1 MSVCAGKEGIEASLV
16 KKYASY
22 SKKVNNNIEN
32 SREINCL
39 LCTYMYLYL
48 CTSIAQD
55 IKLQS
60 QVVDYFCHL
69 KISQL
74 FSKWPFRMS
83 NLDDAFILVA
93 RNKVLYATTLTLWSR
108 IFQNYDLV
116 TVSGLLFLF
125 KLFFTKKSRIWLAE
139 SSNFVVSVIWKF
151 WTYT

>member
-1 MSVCAGKEGIEASLV
+1 MSVCAGKEGIE
-16 KKYASY
+16 ASY

-69 KISQL
+69 NISQL

-83 NLDDAFILVA
+83 NLDDAFILVV
-93 RNKVLYATTLTLWSR
+93 RNKVLYATTLTL
-108 IFQNYDLV
+108 
-116 TVSGLLFLF
+116 
-125 KLFFTKKSRIWLAE
+125 
-139 SSNFVVSVIWKF
+139 
-151 WTYT
+151 